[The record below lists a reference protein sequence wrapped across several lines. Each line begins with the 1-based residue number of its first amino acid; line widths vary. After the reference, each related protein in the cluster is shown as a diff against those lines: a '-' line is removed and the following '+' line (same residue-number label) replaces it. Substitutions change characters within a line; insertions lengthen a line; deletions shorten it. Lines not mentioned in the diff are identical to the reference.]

1 MAQETNSEDEIEK
14 LRIENEIKKMKL
26 TLEHG
31 ASFSNP
37 DENNELNP
45 LIEAQFLNNI
55 EQFEKAFDDCKR
67 ISVYDFIGKPEF
79 RKTDDIPDDE
89 INSEMGKINKVMNE
103 NGIFLDTLC
112 EVEDRVL
119 YRFITEELFL
129 HEIDDIKIAGM
140 SNNFI
145 YEEFHPN
152 HEYDIRSHS
161 NDFIESYLDK
171 ESDFYTTFLTNE
183 AENDNILKNFRD
195 AFKSFSLN
203 HFEIKS
209 IGFDEENANVI
220 FEINFTGTIEGNSET
235 QNFSGEGIFALLY
248 KYDFWCIQSVKFPPG
263 FTK

>member
-1 MAQETNSEDEIEK
+1 MAQETNNEDEMDK

-37 DENNELNP
+37 PENNELNP
-45 LIEAQFLNNI
+45 LIEAQFLDNI
-55 EQFEKAFDDCKR
+55 EQFEKSFDDCKR
-67 ISVYDFIGKPEF
+67 IPVYTFIGKPEY

-89 INSEMGKINKVMNE
+89 INSELGKINNVMNE
-103 NGIFLDTLC
+103 SGIFLDTLC

-129 HEIDDIKIAGM
+129 HETDDIRVAGM
-140 SNNFI
+140 MHNFI
-145 YEEFHPN
+145 YEEFYPN
-152 HEYDIRSHS
+152 HEYDIRCHS

-171 ESDFYTTFLTNE
+171 ESDYYTTFLTKE

-195 AFKSFSLN
+195 AFKSFSLD

-209 IGFDEENANVI
+209 ISFDEENANVI
-220 FEINFTGTIEGNSET
+220 FEINFTGIIEGKGET
-235 QNFSGEGIFALLY
+235 QDFSGEGSLVLLY
-248 KYDFWCIQSVKFPPG
+248 KYDFWSIHNVKFPA
-263 FTK
+263 